1 MMCATE
7 FVTKTKETEHSRRHF
22 SYLVF
27 TYTQMFQ
34 KQNYSKINNHINKIA
49 LQEEVI
55 LKDLNHISKKS
66 GKWFLAT
73 WVLSYKTGLQ
83 K

>member
-1 MMCATE
+1 
-7 FVTKTKETEHSRRHF
+7 
-22 SYLVF
+22 
-27 TYTQMFQ
+27 MFQ
-34 KQNYSKINNHINKIA
+34 KQNYSKINNHINRIA

-73 WVLSYKTGLQ
+73 WVLGYKTGLQ